1 MACDCANCTWGSLPK
16 VNNLTGTIETIAGI
30 LCYVARPSDV
40 GYCLY
45 TSVREPIGVIVILP
59 DMFGWEM
66 AQTRALA
73 DHYAQRIP
81 AVVVVPDL
89 FNGYS
94 VPSKFLHKLDR
105 LHNHPKKTISHKLA
119 RAGLNLTIG
128 FHCIPLFLV
137 TWQHSYDRKLARLLQ
152 TLRTLPLT
160 SSGLSLK
167 LNRVG
172 VAGFSYG
179 GKTAIRLS
187 HGPLWRYSHKAG
199 FLEPLVDCSFS
210 AQPPHVSLRD
220 LEKVQLP
227 LSIASSHNSE
237 KPLGYIYSADR
248 VLNCE
253 KDNCEF
259 VVYMDAG
266 PGLGIRADP
275 GEKMRVRESVLAQ
288 HQAVLWF
295 TRHLPAKEFA
305 N

>member
-30 LCYVARPSDV
+30 LCYVARPSDI
-40 GYCLY
+40 GYCPY

-89 FNGYS
+89 FN
-94 VPSKFLHKLDR
+94 
-105 LHNHPKKTISHKLA
+105 
-119 RAGLNLTIG
+119 
-128 FHCIPLFLV
+128 
-137 TWQHSYDRKLARLLQ
+137 
-152 TLRTLPLT
+152 
-160 SSGLSLK
+160 GLSLK

-227 LSIASSHNSE
+227 LSVASSHHSE